1 MLTAHLLC
9 DLPGVEAP
17 VLAEGDGVLAPALPA
32 PHEVHRHVLPVVVM
46 ARVHA
51 EGVAAALEAVPEWS
65 WKRTF
70 AKFDISLRRL
80 LTGPSP
86 C

>member
-1 MLTAHLLC
+1 MNWLLTAHLVC

-32 PHEVHRHVLPVVVM
+32 PHEVHRHVLPVVVV

-51 EGVAAALEAVPEWS
+51 EGVAAALEAVPEKS

-70 AKFDISLRRL
+70 AKYV
-80 LTGPSP
+80 
-86 C
+86 